1 MANLNKIVR
10 RRQLSLLIALVLG
23 VTAGGVGTWMLS
35 EMNLKKSAGTTS
47 NSAKKSEPAPD
58 MTGVVNQSFD
68 GKVQRSAI
76 AEAQRLNKE
85 TQNELKKMRNEM
97 GVLSRDLKSSQSRIN
112 ELEEENKLLQTQLDA
127 GKNFDSLNG
136 EPIPSGLSPSKGNE
150 VISGS
155 VPPPTN
161 FWPLGGGTAEVPA
174 TPVMTPIPRAG
185 RMDVEEF
192 SLPERTTK
200 NSRYPW
206 IHSGSFAE
214 AIVVEGADAN
224 ASVTGDKNTVPMQLR
239 LTGKVQM
246 PNDGEFDLRGCFVTL
261 EAWGDVS
268 SERAIVRTRSISCQ
282 LGEDTID
289 QKIAGHVS
297 FMGKNGIKGEVVM
310 RNGQILLY
318 AGGAGFLDG
327 IGKGIEKAS
336 STTVGVGATA
346 SMSAGEIAQ
355 AGLGGGASS
364 AAKTLSDYYIK
375 RAEQYHPVIPIG
387 AGNEVTLVF
396 QDGFQLETLQEA
408 REKKAAKQTSQ
419 RSAST
424 TTPSSMPMNTTDML
438 KQLEDFKVG
447 DVVGID
453 SAKDEQS
460 ASSKP

>member
-10 RRQLSLLIALVLG
+10 RRQLALLIALVIG
-23 VTAGGVGTWMLS
+23 TTVGGVGTWMLS
-35 EMNLKKSAGTTS
+35 EMNLKKSAPPKAQKG
-47 NSAKKSEPAPD
+47 EPAPD

-68 GKVQRSAI
+68 SKVQRSAI

-85 TQNELKKMRNEM
+85 TQSELKKMRNEM
-97 GVLSRDLKSSQSRIN
+97 GALSRDLKSSQSRIN
-112 ELEEENKLLQTQLDA
+112 ELEEENKLLQTQLDV
-127 GKNFDSLNG
+127 GKNFDNLNS
-136 EPIPSGLSPSKGNE
+136 EPLPGALISKGD
-150 VISGS
+150 VGRSSGS

-161 FWPLGGGTAEVPA
+161 FWPLDSGVPQTPA
-174 TPVMTPIPRAG
+174 APVMTALPRAG
-185 RMDVEEF
+185 QLDVEEF
-192 SLPERTTK
+192 LLPERDLKT
-200 NSRYPW
+200 SRYPW
-206 IHSGSFAE
+206 IHSGSFAD

-246 PNDGEFDLRGCFVTL
+246 PNDGEFDLTGCFVTL

-318 AGGAGFLDG
+318 AGGSGFLDG

-355 AGLGGGASS
+355 AGFGGGVSS

-408 REKKAAKQTSQ
+408 REKKAVKQKAQ
-419 RSAST
+419 RSTSA
-424 TTPSSMPMNTTDML
+424 TTPPTMPTNTPDML
-438 KQLEDFKVG
+438 KQLGDFKVG
-447 DVVGID
+447 DVVAFD
-453 SAKDEQS
+453 SATGEQS
-460 ASSKP
+460 GSSQS